1 MLRSAKAIF
10 SSDKK
15 LYSSLKNLLGF
26 YPGNIDLYKQAFRH
40 SSVAKEVKAGFRDS
54 NERLEFLGDAVLS
67 GIVAEYLFKLFPFKD
82 EGFLTKMRSRMVS
95 RAQHNQIARKMGLD
109 KMIESNIDGGRP
121 GSVLGDCYEALIGA
135 VYLDKGFPATKRFV
149 LERIVKVHIDLDHL
163 EQNDTDYKSQIIE
176 YIQREK
182 LQVEFKVAGEAGKGA
197 ERQFII
203 ELLINGE
210 VKGRGQHFSK
220 KGAEQVA
227 AEKACDALGIG

>member
-1 MLRSAKAIF
+1 
-10 SSDKK
+10 
-15 LYSSLKNLLGF
+15 
-26 YPGNIDLYKQAFRH
+26 
-40 SSVAKEVKAGFRDS
+40 
-54 NERLEFLGDAVLS
+54 
-67 GIVAEYLFKLFPFKD
+67 
-82 EGFLTKMRSRMVS
+82 MVS